1 MMRKVNYVA
10 IGGQK
15 KMSKNDEQMDKQI
28 VWHTHIQNAKS
39 QLIELEKARVRSN
52 ENHNKT
58 KEKIIRELAQ
68 ALEDSGM
75 PTGLISEEIVRAL
88 ADEGYGVTKRYINMC
103 LDKKYKTKLQNIEQK
118 ELGNGSENDNK
129 NAPEQTILV
138 DNTGYEEAFE
148 DIDRPNVIT
157 ESERVKKI
165 EKRIDELAIENEILR
180 RENKVLKEKE
190 KEKEKTQPE
199 HALELQEKFYD
210 GSGLLDVKAMEKI
223 SEEAGRDI
231 ETMLKNTMVQYK
243 SQ

>member
-1 MMRKVNYVA
+1 
-10 IGGQK
+10 
-15 KMSKNDEQMDKQI
+15 MSKNDEQMDKQI

-39 QLIELEKARVRSN
+39 QLIELEKARVRFN

-75 PTGLISEEIVRAL
+75 PTGLISEEIIRAL